1 MTDFEAMGKISRE
14 NGPIG
19 LSNLATNL
27 IELRRNKHGYELTIG
42 VDHEWGD
49 KVMANKVVG
58 ALYLIDTE
66 AFMKAKA
73 TPSEE
78 EKQDKGGK

>member
-1 MTDFEAMGKISRE
+1 MTDFEVMDKISRE

-19 LSNLATNL
+19 SSNLATNL
-27 IELRRNKHGYELTIG
+27 IELKRTKHGYELTIG
-42 VDHEWGD
+42 VNHEWGD

-66 AFMKAKA
+66 AFMNAKA
-73 TPSEE
+73 ALQESV
-78 EKQDKGGK
+78 